1 MKKSRNF
8 ITLFLA
14 ICTFFLT
21 QTFFLTH
28 THAAEQEVG
37 KTPSVQAQT
46 DEKATT
52 TGQGQTSGK
61 PAMEQADR
69 VSKILG
75 KKVISQ
81 KGEDL
86 GTIEDLVLS
95 KETCLDYII
104 LAPGGLLGTGD
115 RLIPIPWKAVK
126 TGAQADTI
134 IIDMDKSQLEKAPN
148 FESKK
153 WPNFTDSEWYGK
165 IREFFGGQ
173 K

>member
-14 ICTFFLT
+14 ICAFFVT
-21 QTFFLTH
+21 QAL
-28 THAAEQEVG
+28 AAEQG
-37 KTPSVQAQT
+37 LDKTPSVQAQT
-46 DEKATT
+46 DEKPLTPAGQSQ
-52 TGQGQTSGK
+52 TGEKTVI
-61 PAMEQADR
+61 EQADR

-86 GTIEDLVLS
+86 GKIEDIVLN
-95 KETCLDYII
+95 KDGCLDYIV

-126 TGAQADTI
+126 TSAQADTI
-134 IIDMDKSQLEKAPN
+134 IVAMDKGQLEKAPN

-165 IREFFGGQ
+165 IREFFGG
-173 K
+173 KN

>member
-1 MKKSRNF
+1 MKRSTKF

-14 ICTFFLT
+14 ICAFFLT
-21 QTFFLTH
+21 QAL
-28 THAAEQEVG
+28 AAEQEVG

-46 DEKATT
+46 DQKAATT
-52 TGQGQTSGK
+52 TGQSQTSGK

-86 GTIEDLVLS
+86 GKIEDLVLS

-115 RLIPIPWKAVK
+115 RLIPIPWKAVTDRRSSGHDYCRHGQK
-126 TGAQADTI
+126 SVGES
-134 IIDMDKSQLEKAPN
+134 SQL
-148 FESKK
+148 
-153 WPNFTDSEWYGK
+153 
-165 IREFFGGQ
+165 
-173 K
+173 

>member
-1 MKKSRNF
+1 MKRSRKF

-14 ICTFFLT
+14 ICTFFVT
-21 QTFFLTH
+21 QAL
-28 THAAEQEVG
+28 AAEQEVG
-37 KTPSVQAQT
+37 KTPSVPTQT
-46 DEKATT
+46 DEKAVTT
-52 TGQGQTSGK
+52 TGQSQTREK
-61 PAMEQADR
+61 PAVEQADR

-95 KETCLDYII
+95 KEACLDYIV

-115 RLIPIPWKAVK
+115 RLIPIPWKAVT

-134 IIDMDKSQLEKAPN
+134 IINMDKSQLEKAPS

-153 WPNFTDSEWYGK
+153 YPNFTDTEWYGK
-165 IREFFGGQ
+165 IRDFFGGQ